1 MNNLKSK
8 GTKAF
13 LWDIIGKFAKNGISF
28 IVMIFLA
35 RLLEPSDF
43 GLIAMIMVIVGIAQ
57 IFSDIGLGSAL
68 IQRRHILPIHY
79 SSVFYFNITS
89 AFILTLIVF
98 FSASAIGEF
107 YNNTAI
113 VPLTQVIS
121 LAFFI
126 DALSSVQNI
135 KLRKELDYALM
146 TKLNLISSFSS
157 GIIGITLAFYNAGVW
172 SLVGQV
178 LSQGIIYASIVWSAA
193 RWRPTTQFSLKALFQ
208 LWSFGFRMF
217 LSGVLETLFTRL
229 DYILIGKLFS
239 PAILGFFQ
247 QAMSLNS
254 IVIQYSSGSLMAV
267 LFPVL
272 SQIQKDIVRF
282 QQVVKKAF
290 AVICFIVFLILGGL
304 YVTANEFILLIFG
317 AKWVTSVYYFKILA
331 LSGFAYPISALLV
344 NILSSRGNSK
354 AFLRLEIYKKILI
367 ICNFFVLYFYGL
379 DLFLYGLIITSV
391 IGVTLNIFASSKEIH
406 LSSKLFLR
414 PLIIQAS
421 IAVISVTI
429 TTFSVQYIHISL
441 FLMFLIQGI
450 FYLCYYFLLSWV
462 FKTTPFIETRE
473 QIRPYYTKIIRT
485 KEASL

>member
-13 LWDIIGKFAKNGISF
+13 LWDILGKFAKNGISF

-57 IFSDIGLGSAL
+57 IFSDIGLSSAL

-79 SSVFYFNITS
+79 SSVFYFNIVS
-89 AFILTLIVF
+89 ASILTLIVY
-98 FSASAIGEF
+98 FSASAIGTF
-107 YNNTAI
+107 YNNAAI
-113 VPLTQVIS
+113 VPLAQVIS

-126 DALSSVQNI
+126 DALSTVQNV

-146 TKLNLISSFSS
+146 TKLNLISSFVS
-157 GIIGITLAFYNAGVW
+157 GIIGITLALNNAEVW
-172 SLVGQV
+172 SLVAQV
-178 LSQGIIYASIVWSAA
+178 LSQGLIYALLVWGAA
-193 RWRPTTQFSLKALFQ
+193 RWRPTAQFSLKALFQ
-208 LWSFGFRMF
+208 LWGFGFRMF
-217 LSGVLETLFTRL
+217 LSGILEALFTRL

-272 SQIQKDIVRF
+272 SKIQKDLVRF
-282 QQVVKKAF
+282 QNVIKKAF
-290 AVICFIVFLILGGL
+290 AIICFVVFLILGGL
-304 YVTANEFILLIFG
+304 YVTADEFIILIFG
-317 AKWVTSVYYFKILA
+317 VKWEASVYYFKILA

-367 ICNFFVLYFYGL
+367 IGNFFVLYFYGL
-379 DLFLYGLIITSV
+379 DPFLYGLIVTSV
-391 IGVTLNIFASSKEIH
+391 IGVALNIFAASKEIN
-406 LSSKLFLR
+406 LSFRSFAYPIL
-414 PLIIQAS
+414 IQAS
-421 IAVISVTI
+421 IALLSVMMTDFSTHLIHFSLIFMFVI
-429 TTFSVQYIHISL
+429 HGSL
-441 FLMFLIQGI
+441 FL
-450 FYLCYYFLLSWV
+450 CYYLILSRV
-462 FKTTPFIETRE
+462 FKTTSFVETLE
-473 QIRPYYTKIIRT
+473 QIKPYYKKTIRMEET
-485 KEASL
+485 SL